1 VPRLFGTSGIRG
13 VAGEDITPELFSAVG
28 KAVASSLADGAR
40 VAVASDTRQS
50 GPDLKEAFISGL
62 VSSGSRVSDWGILP
76 TPALAL
82 LTQELGFAAGAMI
95 TASHN
100 PPQYNGVKLF
110 HSSGLAYSRP
120 QEEELEALYLEG
132 RFRGSS
138 RGTVDHDLQG
148 LGTYYHLLC
157 RRLPPLSPS
166 WRVVVDPGNGA
177 MAGFASRLFEELG
190 LAVSAVND
198 KPDGLFPGRGPE
210 PTELSLQGTVEFLRE
225 KGGDIAVC
233 FDGDGDR
240 VAFCD
245 SAGFLG
251 FNEML
256 AFLSYLMLRD
266 SAGGAVAATVETGR
280 LLELAL
286 RGSGKVVRGEVGDG
300 PVAHLCQ
307 RLKAA
312 LGVEPVGVYILPSM
326 GYYPDGIFASLL
338 LLSRLRHIGQ
348 IREFLGELPRLYLE
362 KVKVPCP
369 RERREKVGQALRR
382 QGPLFGAAEA
392 NSLDGLRLEFEDAWM
407 LLRPSG
413 TEPVV
418 RVIAEAASPERARAL
433 VGLGQ
438 VYVESLTNGV
448 LAR

>member
-1 VPRLFGTSGIRG
+1 MPRLFGTSGIRG
-13 VAGEDITPELFSAVG
+13 LVGEDITPELCFGVG
-28 KAVASSLADGAR
+28 KALGSSLTEGAR

-50 GPDLKEAFISGL
+50 SGALKEAFVSGL
-62 VSSGSRVSDWGILP
+62 VSSGTRVADWGVLP

-82 LTQELGFAAGAMI
+82 ITQELGFAAGAMI

-100 PPQYNGVKLF
+100 PPQYNGLKLF
-110 HSSGLAYSRP
+110 HSSGLAYGRR
-120 QEEELEALYLEG
+120 QEEELEAIYREG
-132 RFRGSS
+132 RFSNSS
-138 RGTVDHDLQG
+138 RGTLDHDLQG

-177 MAGFASRLFEELG
+177 MAGFVTRLFEELG
-190 LAVSAVND
+190 LEVSAVND
-198 KPDGLFPGRGPE
+198 EPDGLFPGRGPE

-245 SAGFLG
+245 SRGFLG

-256 AFLSYLMLRD
+256 AFLSHLMLRD
-266 SAGGAVAATVETGR
+266 SPGGKVAATVETGR
-280 LLELAL
+280 LLEFAL
-286 RGSGKVVRGEVGDG
+286 RGRGEVVRGEVGDG
-300 PVAHLCQ
+300 PVAHLCRQ
-307 RLKAA
+307 LRAA

-338 LLSRLRHIGQ
+338 LLSRLRQIGD
-348 IREFLGELPRLYLE
+348 IREFLGTLPRLFLE
-362 KVKVPCP
+362 KAKVPCP
-369 RERREKVGQALRR
+369 REKMERVGQPLRTE
-382 QGPLFGAAEA
+382 GPLFGATEV
-392 NSLDGLRLEFEDAWM
+392 NNLDGLRLEFDDAWM

-413 TEPVV
+413 TEPVI
-418 RVIAEAASPERARAL
+418 RVIAEATSPERARAL
-433 VGLGQ
+433 VGMGQ
-438 VYVESLTNGV
+438 QYVESLLNGGA
-448 LAR
+448 AR